1 MLSRILIILTL
12 LCGGLTAPALKA
24 PLGDTAT
31 RMAPPELDWRAALE
45 RSAAPPGSP
54 RVTAIRSAPEVRS
67 TPAPE
72 PKRTELPAATSAEVR
87 LDAKAQRVGPL
98 EVSGAAG
105 TIARVEVL
113 EERPG
118 LPGLLFRISAAT
130 RVSVDF
136 AGFAERYGA
145 GYADRLK
152 LVRLPECALT
162 GGCERRR
169 APSLK
174 DGTDRPVLPSVKS
187 GTKLSAQVP
196 AGLFAVTAGPE
207 GEEGSFKAT
216 PLALS
221 GDWQVIT
228 GSGNFTYTYDVPLQ
242 QAPAGPTPSLSLG
255 YSSGTV
261 DGLVSGKNTQSGPIG
276 LGWGT
281 SPTPSSSAATIPAAP
296 TARAPTTC
304 AGSPTTPPSRST
316 ADRESWCR
324 CPGRRRSSGGSRTTP
339 DGGSSS

>member
-1 MLSRILIILTL
+1 MRALPSCVGVYVL
-12 LCGGLTAPALKA
+12 LAMCLFAEVGYLLVWQRLTASLTAL
-24 PLGDTAT
+24 PV
-31 RMAPPELDWRAALE
+31 
-45 RSAAPPGSP
+45 
-54 RVTAIRSAPEVRS
+54 VTL
-67 TPAPE
+67 T
-72 PKRTELPAATSAEVR
+72 
-87 LDAKAQRVGPL
+87 AKALR
-98 EVSGAAG
+98 
-105 TIARVEVL
+105 
-113 EERPG
+113 
-118 LPGLLFRISAAT
+118 GLLFRISAAT

-169 APSLK
+169 TPSLK
-174 DGTDRPVLPSVKS
+174 DGTDRPVVPSLKS

-228 GSGNFTYTYDVPLQ
+228 GSGNFTYNYDVPLQ
-242 QAPAGPTPSLSLG
+242 QAPAGPTPSLSLS

-261 DGLVSGKNTQSGPIG
+261 DGMVSGKNTQSGPIG
-276 LGWGT
+276 LGWET
-281 SPTPSSSAATIPAAP
+281 SPMPATDPQPLRLRAQQSHGLLRPQRPDPRHVRLRRGQVLVQRQGLDQRPARALDSRPAAGGP
-296 TARAPTTC
+296 GAVR
-304 AGSPTTPPSRST
+304 SR
-316 ADRESWCR
+316 
-324 CPGRRRSSGGSRTTP
+324 
-339 DGGSSS
+339 